1 MMTKELKDESIK
13 GTSGLKIYVIE
24 GLQVVR
30 VGLISILKEH
40 PEFQVVGDA
49 GTTNEA
55 LEQMV
60 QAEPDIVTIEPFLTG
75 GGGVEAITRILQ
87 TFPDIKVIVLT
98 HSDKR
103 SDFVKAMRVGAR
115 AYLLK
120 SLESDELINSIRLVA
135 GGRAVVYASKA
146 AKLFDGPS
154 NPGNDHEYQDESD
167 CLTNREKEILWLVA
181 QGASNKEVASQC
193 YVSHTTVKAHL
204 RRISEKL
211 DVKNRTEAVAIALAK
226 GYLTSP

>member
-1 MMTKELKDESIK
+1 MTKEPRDESIK
-13 GTSGLKIYVIE
+13 GTSGLKIFVIE

-30 VGLISILKEH
+30 IGLISILREH

-49 GTTNEA
+49 GSITEA
-55 LEQMV
+55 LEQMEQV
-60 QAEPDIVTIEPFLTG
+60 GPDIVTIEPFLTG
-75 GGGVEAITRILQ
+75 GGGVEAITRLLQ
-87 TFPDIKVIVLT
+87 SFPDIKVIVLT

-167 CLTNREKEILWLVA
+167 TLTNREKEILWLVA

-226 GYLTSP
+226 GYLSSP

>member
-1 MMTKELKDESIK
+1 MKDESN
-13 GTSGLKIYVIE
+13 SSVQPLKIFVIE

-40 PEFQVVGDA
+40 QEFQVVGDA
-49 GTTNEA
+49 GSSADA
-55 LEQMV
+55 LPRMEQL
-60 QAEPDIVTIEPFLTG
+60 EPDIVTVEPFLPG
-75 GGGVEAITRILQ
+75 GGGVEIVARILQ
-87 TFPDIKVIVLT
+87 SFPNIKVIVLT

-226 GYLTSP
+226 GYLSSP